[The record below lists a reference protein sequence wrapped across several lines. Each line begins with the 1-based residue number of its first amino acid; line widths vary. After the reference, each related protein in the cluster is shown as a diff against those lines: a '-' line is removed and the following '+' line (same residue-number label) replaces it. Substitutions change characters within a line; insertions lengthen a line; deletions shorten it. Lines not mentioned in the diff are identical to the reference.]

1 MGEPAENTI
10 KCFPSPFLLLRLLT
24 FFFLLFDGSG
34 PDITGNS
41 RVSLAQPE
49 KAPADRR
56 SRRGGVGHSRG
67 RSYQG
72 AAECEGQKS
81 RCIQAR
87 RTVTRHSSA
96 QGPSEPPA
104 LASHRLLFNSGSG
117 FRGGEEQQ
125 LTFHVIFHR
134 DANNMRG
141 CRYL

>member
-10 KCFPSPFLLLRLLT
+10 KRFPPPPLLPF
-24 FFFLLFDGSG
+24 FFFLDGSSPG
-34 PDITGNS
+34 ITGNS

-56 SRRGGVGHSRG
+56 SRQGGVGHSRG

-96 QGPSEPPA
+96 QGPSEQPA
-104 LASHRLLFNSGSG
+104 LASHRLLFNSSSG
-117 FRGGEEQQ
+117 FRGRRGRRKTFDISCYFPQRHQQ
-125 LTFHVIFHR
+125 YESV
-134 DANNMRG
+134 
-141 CRYL
+141 